1 MKKRILILA
10 GGVASRMKKAA
21 ENISVEQKLIEQ
33 ADTLTK
39 GMIGVGKAGKSLIDY
54 QLFNA
59 QLAGF
64 EEVLL
69 LLHPNDD
76 FTEPYYQNLMNSN
89 SVWGLK
95 LYFSR
100 QYLPE
105 GRSKPSGTADAVL
118 QALEQQEDWQKGRIL
133 ILNSD
138 NLYSQKALELLWNCP
153 ESNALISYDRDS
165 LEFPIER
172 IKAFAVIKS
181 SIDEYLESIIEK
193 PSDEMIDQ
201 IIKETGRIGVSMNAF
216 MVNTEQ
222 LMVFL
227 RITPFNPDRN
237 EKELPTSISMLIS
250 EYPKAVKCIPL
261 SENVPDLTSK
271 NDLAIVQKYLL
282 NHYQF

>member
-21 ENISVEQKLIEQ
+21 GNISVEQKLIEQ

-153 ESNALISYDRDS
+153 ESNALISYDRDT

-193 PSDEMIDQ
+193 PGDEIIDQ
-201 IIKETGRIGVSMNAF
+201 IVKETGRIGVSMNAF

-222 LMVFL
+222 LLGFL

>member
-21 ENISVEQKLIEQ
+21 ENVLVEQKLIEQ

-39 GMIGVGKAGKSLIDY
+39 GMIGVGKSGKSLIDY

-76 FTEPYYQNLMNSN
+76 FTEPYYENLMNSN

-95 LYFSR
+95 MVFSR
-100 QYLPE
+100 QYISE
-105 GRSKPSGTADAVL
+105 GRLKPSGTADAVL

-165 LEFPIER
+165 LEFPVER
-172 IKAFAVIKS
+172 IKAFAVIQAS
-181 SIDEYLESIIEK
+181 SDEYLKSIIEK
-193 PSDEMIDQ
+193 PSDEVIDE
-201 IIKETGRIGVSMNAF
+201 IYRDSGRIGVSMNAF
-216 MVNTEQ
+216 MVDAEQ
-222 LMVFL
+222 LLYFL

-237 EKELPTSISMLIS
+237 EKELPTTISMLIS
-250 EYPKAVKCIPL
+250 EHPKAVKCIPL

-271 NDLAIVQKYLL
+271 NDLAIVQKYLI
-282 NHYQF
+282 NHFQF

>member
-21 ENISVEQKLIEQ
+21 ENVLVEQKLIEQ

-39 GMIGVGKAGKSLIDY
+39 GMIGVGKSGKSLIDY

-76 FTEPYYQNLMNSN
+76 FTEPYYENLMNSN
-89 SVWGLK
+89 SLWGLK
-95 LYFSR
+95 IVFSR
-100 QYLPE
+100 QYISE
-105 GRSKPSGTADAVL
+105 GRLKPSGTADAVL
-118 QALEQQEDWQKGRIL
+118 QALEQQEDWQKGRII

-165 LEFPIER
+165 LEFPVER
-172 IKAFAVIKS
+172 IKAFAVIQES
-181 SIDEYLESIIEK
+181 SDEYLKSIIEK
-193 PSDEMIDQ
+193 PSDEVIDE
-201 IIKETGRIGVSMNAF
+201 IYRETGRIGVSMNAF
-216 MVNTEQ
+216 MIDAEQ
-222 LMVFL
+222 LLYFL

-237 EKELPTSISMLIS
+237 EKELPTTISMLIS
-250 EYPKAVKCIPL
+250 EQPKAVKCIPL

-271 NDLAIVQKYLL
+271 NDLAIVQKYLI
-282 NHYQF
+282 NHFQF

>member
-89 SVWGLK
+89 SLWGLK

-193 PSDEMIDQ
+193 PSDEIIDQ

-222 LMVFL
+222 LLGFL

>member
-76 FTEPYYQNLMNSN
+76 FTKPYYQNLMNSN

-153 ESNALISYDRDS
+153 ESNALISYDRDT

-193 PSDEMIDQ
+193 PGDEIIDQ
-201 IIKETGRIGVSMNAF
+201 IVKETGRIGVSMNAF

-222 LMVFL
+222 LLGFL

>member
-33 ADTLTK
+33 ADTLIK

-76 FTEPYYQNLMNSN
+76 FTEPYYENQMNSN

-100 QYLPE
+100 QHLPE

-222 LMVFL
+222 LMGFL